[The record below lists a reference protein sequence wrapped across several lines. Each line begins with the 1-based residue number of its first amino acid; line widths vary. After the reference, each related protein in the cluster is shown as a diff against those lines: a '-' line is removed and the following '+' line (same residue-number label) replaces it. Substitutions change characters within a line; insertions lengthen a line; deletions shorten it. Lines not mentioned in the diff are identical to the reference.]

1 MIAYT
6 KQGKARSFPT
16 IIDRATAR
24 GYKPDLFASI
34 IQRTENLCRNCLTV
48 AIGAKRETPKGGEN
62 IEKNILFL

>member
-34 IQRTENLCRNCLTV
+34 IQRTENLCRNCLIV
-48 AIGAKRETPKGGEN
+48 AIQGRSEKLKRGGG
-62 IEKNILFL
+62 KY